1 MLKKIVPDPPFT
13 LIDVETPALQT
24 RQAVRREVYP

>member
-13 LIDVETPALQT
+13 QGDFTSSCFQT
-24 RQAVRREVYP
+24 SNLFLWRMCR